1 MNYPIK
7 KIVLNSISGYDR
19 KHDALLQ
26 NLIDEKVLL
35 FCAVGKDYELW
46 HDIMDELFVGNGE
59 ERDFFMIT
67 TLHYDETLNE
77 VIEFAKNYKIDGIEN
92 EKVEIIEI

>member
-1 MNYPIK
+1 
-7 KIVLNSISGYDR
+7 
-19 KHDALLQ
+19 
-26 NLIDEKVLL
+26 
-35 FCAVGKDYELW
+35 
-46 HDIMDELFVGNGE
+46 MDELFVGNGD

-92 EKVEIIEI
+92 EMVEIIEI